1 MSRIITFSHQKGG
14 VGKSTLAFNIAQNIS
29 SNARVCIID
38 MDRQGSLSQVS
49 EMVAFDILDDVKVN
63 DIEKLDYDF
72 ILIDTPPYLSENLT
86 ELFKISDLIVIP
98 TRAGILDLF
107 AIRGTID
114 LVKEAGQSKKAMIVF
129 NLIKPNTTLT
139 ADILNEMK
147 EFDIKI
153 AETHIS
159 DLVAFTRSI
168 VMSGVGGETNARMQL
183 DNLTEEIIKEI
194 I

>member
-1 MSRIITFSHQKGG
+1 
-14 VGKSTLAFNIAQNIS
+14 
-29 SNARVCIID
+29 

-114 LVKEAGQSKKAMIVF
+114 LVKEADQSKKAMIVF

-147 EFDIKI
+147 EFDVKI

-159 DLVAFTRSI
+159 DLVAFTRSCLLYT
-168 VMSGVGGETNARMQL
+168 SDAADE
-183 DNLTEEIIKEI
+183 
-194 I
+194 